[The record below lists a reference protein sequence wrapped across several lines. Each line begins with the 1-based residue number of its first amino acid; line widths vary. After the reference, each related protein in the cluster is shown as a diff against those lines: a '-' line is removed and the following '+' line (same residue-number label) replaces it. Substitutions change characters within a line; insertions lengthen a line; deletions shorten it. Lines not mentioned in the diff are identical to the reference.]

1 MPPAAR
7 LDCLSHTW
15 VVIAIA
21 DVELEVGGIRIGLH
35 VIVLC
40 VYDSVKTFDEMN
52 IYVVH
57 EIRLFYF
64 IQVEG
69 CSIYLRNR
77 NFEESEKASKVVFI
91 YLDLLL
97 KKCIDELVNF
107 KYRFIYQRLSKMSK
121 WSKTWR
127 LESGGWIVLFY

>member
-52 IYVVH
+52 IYIVH
-57 EIRLFYF
+57 EIGLFYF